1 MEDNSK
7 LDSIRSGVEAL
18 QEAPKISPNTQEDYE
33 RSPNEQKLLE
43 QIADLK
49 SNREMREKYAD
60 RAYEFAKYTIAFW
73 MFITFVFFLTKAQP
87 GTPNTI
93 SDTAFG
99 ILTTACTVNI
109 LVAFHAVIKGLFSI
123 SQEHGK

>member
-18 QEAPKISPNTQEDYE
+18 QEAPKISPNPQEDYE

-49 SNREMREKYAD
+49 SNREMRE
-60 RAYEFAKYTIAFW
+60 
-73 MFITFVFFLTKAQP
+73 
-87 GTPNTI
+87 
-93 SDTAFG
+93 
-99 ILTTACTVNI
+99 
-109 LVAFHAVIKGLFSI
+109 
-123 SQEHGK
+123 